1 MFNESKIQLKS
12 LKLKNCHTL
21 PYLLG
26 PPNNQVMAAS
36 AAAVEQLKAVFVAST
51 SAVAAERDGA
61 TAQLVQVQ

>member
-1 MFNESKIQLKS
+1 MNRKYMKESKIE
-12 LKLKNCHTL
+12 KLSYFA
-21 PYLLG
+21 YLLG